1 MCKNLAKWLPH
12 RICKESA
19 AITLST
25 TCDLAIECLGV
36 RAIEGLDVR
45 VATIV
50 VRMMKRKKVAT
61 RRFFQFGLCH
71 SSSVRNA
78 SSKGLCLTLS
88 FFGVKGFCRL
98 CSCRRLVRIF
108 VVVLGSFRALIGPA

>member
-12 RICKESA
+12 KICKESA

-61 RRFFQFGLCH
+61 RRF
-71 SSSVRNA
+71 SN
-78 SSKGLCLTLS
+78 
-88 FFGVKGFCRL
+88 
-98 CSCRRLVRIF
+98 
-108 VVVLGSFRALIGPA
+108 LGSATPVLFAMLH